1 VILAELVEARA
12 TTFGDKSV
20 FRFLDTGADWS
31 FADLARRARRVAS
44 QLAAVEAGAR
54 VGIIAEDRAA
64 FCDAFFGAHARGAVP
79 VPLGLAGTVGSDPWR
94 AVARDRIEHFGLTA
108 ILTQPGAAD
117 GLRTALAPTTGV
129 GVDGDRGEPVAELG
143 ASPHAFVQPS
153 SGTTG
158 DPKGVVVGHAALLA
172 NLAAIGE
179 HWDLG
184 ADSIGLS
191 WLPLFHDMGLIGTTI
206 NAVYQGGTLYQW
218 PTASFLRSPG
228 RFLQLVDELDVSAA
242 VAPPFALQLVTRR
255 QQRRA
260 STMDLSR
267 VHSVLVGA
275 ELIRPEVLDELTSTF
290 APLGLAPGALTPTYG
305 LAEAT
310 LGVTAVPAGAGYRV
324 VDADR
329 HPAVSCG
336 VPLPGVEV
344 ATTPEGEVLVRSP
357 GLMDGYL
364 GDPDATAAAI
374 VDGWLHTG
382 DTGVVVDGELVVLG
396 RTKEMINRGGLRL
409 PASDF
414 ELALAGVE
422 GVLPDRIVAFA
433 DTDGGQERVVVLA
446 ESRWTDRAG
455 EAVLAARARLADAGL
470 TVDVVELVRPGSIP
484 RTTSG
489 KLRRGAARDL
499 WRAGQ
504 ARASVADRALAVDD

>member
-1 VILAELVEARA
+1 VIVAELVEARA
-12 TTFGDKSV
+12 ATFGDKSV

-31 FADLARRARRVAS
+31 FAALARRARCVAG
-44 QLAAVEAGAR
+44 QLAGLEAGAR

-64 FCDAFFGAHARGAVP
+64 FCDAFFGAHARGLVP
-79 VPLGLAGTVGSDPWR
+79 VPLGLAGTVGS
-94 AVARDRIEHFGLTA
+94 
-108 ILTQPGAAD
+108 
-117 GLRTALAPTTGV
+117 PTRV
-129 GVDGDRGEPVAELG
+129 LGVDGGRGDPVAELG
-143 ASPHAFVQPS
+143 TAPHAFVQPS

-179 HWDLG
+179 HWGLG
-184 ADSIGLS
+184 ADAVGLS

-228 RFLQLVDELDVSAA
+228 RFLQLVDELDVTAV

-255 QQRRA
+255 QQRRGSA
-260 STMDLSR
+260 MDLSR
-267 VHSVLVGA
+267 VRSVLVGA
-275 ELIRPEVLDELTSTF
+275 ELIRPEVLDEFAATF
-290 APLGLAPGALTPTYG
+290 TPLGLPPGAVTPTYG

-310 LGVTAVPAGAGYRV
+310 LGVTAVPLGAGYRV

-329 HPAVSCG
+329 HRAVSCG
-336 VPLPGVEV
+336 VPLPGVDV

-364 GDPDATAAAI
+364 GDPDATATTI
-374 VDGWLHTG
+374 VDDWLHTG
-382 DTGVVVDGELVVLG
+382 DTGVFVDGELVVLG

-422 GVLPDRIVAFA
+422 GLLPDRVVAFA
-433 DTDGGQERVVVLA
+433 DTDGDRERVVVLA

-470 TVDVVELVRPGSIP
+470 TVDVLELVRPGTIP

-489 KLRRGAARDL
+489 KLRRGAARDV

-504 ARASVADRALAVDD
+504 AGASVADRAVSVDDRGGG